1 MPTSQSVLISEYM
14 EDGRIANCEGYI
26 IMNRATYNK
35 TLKQLN
41 KKQSKFSKFVIY
53 ILYKIDDG
61 LLILYYKTKFKPFEI
76 MGAYIGGIGNKM
88 NKEFNNE
95 NNI

>member
-14 EDGRIANCEGYI
+14 KDGQIANCEGYI

-41 KKQSKFSKFVIY
+41 KKQSKFSKFIIH

-61 LLILYYKTKFKPFEI
+61 LLIMYYKAKFKPFEI
-76 MGAYIGGIGNKM
+76 MGAYIGGLGNKM
-88 NKEFNNE
+88 NKEYNYE
-95 NNI
+95 R